1 MENVGEVHI
10 FLSEQSF
17 RSMLT
22 RYRLDGCV
30 VFPCLEIEN
39 AIRESF
45 KAKGVDTSDRGV
57 GAFDAKMVAPSPDAM
72 KMPMG
77 AIRLNLQELRR

>member
-1 MENVGEVHI
+1 MEERR
-10 FLSEQSF
+10 
-17 RSMLT
+17 RSSYFG
-22 RYRLDGCV
+22 RNNRSVQCSHDRLDGC